1 MALQET
7 PQADANAETAR
18 FTKRVFFENT
28 RLVKRAVSALAWTWA
43 RSLHTLS
50 LIVVFKWVNGFSG
63 I

>member
-28 RLVKRAVSALAWTWA
+28 RLLKRAVSALA
-43 RSLHTLS
+43 
-50 LIVVFKWVNGFSG
+50 
-63 I
+63 